1 MVRANAKAMRRM
13 RRDDSTTLRTTAK
26 VARWGNSLGLRIPVE
41 GVKQLRLAEGEAVA
55 IEVQD
60 DCITVRPVRGRGH
73 RRWTLEK
80 LLEGVTPEM
89 VGGEVDW
96 GGPTGKEIW

>member
-1 MVRANAKAMRRM
+1 MRRT
-13 RRDDSTTLRTTAK
+13 RRDDEGATLRTTGK

-41 GVKQLRLAEGEAVA
+41 GVKQLRLAEGESVA

-60 DCITVRPVRGRGH
+60 DCITIRPVRERGH

-80 LLEGVTPEM
+80 LLEGVTPEI

-96 GGPTGKEIW
+96 GGPAGKEIW